1 VAAPK
6 LIREGD
12 LAFADVLFG
21 DRLRP
26 VSEAGVASLIASV
39 ETLGLIK
46 DPIYVRRVRHRE
58 NELVLMAG
66 AHRLTAAQRMGWE
79 TIPMRIY
86 ECNDA
91 WATLMEIDDNLA
103 SVDLSYLELAVVLAK
118 RKAAYE
124 KAFPETK
131 NGGARGNQHV
141 GGRQNDTM
149 SFCQSAAEKRGVSTR
164 TIERLTRVGEA
175 LQPETVAILHAA
187 KQHITLKMLVELTRV
202 SDQLQTPVA
211 QLLADAKFADVND
224 ALNAAKGEPIPA
236 KPPAAEQLEM
246 RLGETFG
253 RAPAVARERF
263 LDQVRIDHPDL
274 FRRVAARMTKDG
286 EA

>member
-1 VAAPK
+1 MAEPK

-12 LAFADVLFG
+12 LAFADVQFG

-46 DPIYVRRVRHRE
+46 DPIYVRQVRHRDK
-58 NELVLMAG
+58 ELVLMAG
-66 AHRLTAAQRMGWE
+66 AHRLTAAQRMGWA

-118 RKAAYE
+118 RKVAYE

-131 NGGARGNQHV
+131 HGGDRKSAGYGENQTDIV
-141 GGRQNDTM
+141 
-149 SFCQSAAEKRGVSTR
+149 SFCSTAAEKRGVSER
-164 TIERLTRVGEA
+164 HIRRLTLVGEA

-187 KQHITLKMLVELTRV
+187 KQPITLKMLVELVRV
-202 SDQLQTPVA
+202 SEQLQTAVA
-211 QLLADAKFADVND
+211 QLLADAKFNDVTD
-224 ALNAAKGEPIPA
+224 ALAAATGQPLPG

-253 RAPAVARERF
+253 RAPMVARERF

-274 FRRVAARMTKDG
+274 FRKVAARLSEGGD
-286 EA
+286 E